1 MNYLTHVKPLE
12 DAGYNAAQIAA
23 ILGTVRTRP
32 VPLSEL
38 EAKLT
43 LWGVLARDPET
54 NDRTGPLVGAALT
67 EWPLKP
73 VAVQLL
79 SWLGS
84 SRSQQVSTDS
94 VEVSPIWAAG
104 LAAMVAGS
112 ILTQSQADILNALAG
127 PLVHP
132 GVTADQVTAC
142 LDAYLDEQAALAAAE
157 TLRAAQAELRT
168 QWQPL
173 HNSLVATVLD
183 GPDPTVANLVAAL
196 QTMIE
201 QLEA

>member
-12 DAGYNAAQIAA
+12 DAGHNAAQIAA

-43 LWGVLARDPET
+43 LWGVLARDPVS
-54 NDRTGPLVGAALT
+54 NNRTGPLVDVAVGNT
-67 EWPLKP
+67 PLKP

-79 SWLGS
+79 SWIGS
-84 SRSQQVSTDS
+84 ARSQQVSTDA

-104 LAAMVAGS
+104 LAAMVTGS
-112 ILTQSQADILNALAG
+112 ILTQSQADTLNALAG

-142 LDAYLDEQAALAAAE
+142 INAYFDDLADQAAAE
-157 TLRAAQAELRT
+157 TLRTAQAALRAT
-168 QWQPL
+168 WQPL
-173 HNSLVATVLD
+173 HNSLVAAVLD

-196 QTMIE
+196 QTMIT